1 MKMKKIVNEWRSYLI
16 EGKAEKTPLEKK
28 IEEIFTRDNLKY
40 DRYLADVK
48 AAAHA
53 IEFLR
58 GQELGNQESYL
69 NRVEFGMS
77 NADRIIR
84 LLSNGQLF
92 SQYFDVYKA
101 EQPPKDKRFPETS
114 ERTFKAVEMTDTW
127 SMNNLDRKLNPSA
140 RSSAANIDDAY
151 KDLFAKIVQLEDL
164 LKNGV
169 YEFTKYFGKLSQWR
183 TRDDR
188 HTGGAAP
195 TGLIVTPEE
204 ATDAE
209 KEKIAEKFIFYMNHK
224 DSPAFPMAA
233 KAEEELQKALTMALN
248 LWKTYPFKDG
258 EEKQAFAGAVQRMEG
273 ALRQSQMDLSRIL
286 KNPQEYSK
294 HNIPQKEPEVKE
306 MDPFEIGMASSDPN
320 EIWPQVRKLKRAKD
334 PRVAQLQ
341 AHYNAMKAQGGA

>member
-1 MKMKKIVNEWRSYLI
+1 MKMKKILNEWRSYLI

-28 IEEIFTRDNLKY
+28 IEEVFMRDNLKY
-40 DRYLADVK
+40 DKFLANVK

-53 IEFLR
+53 VEFLR
-58 GQELGNQESYL
+58 GQELGSQEIYL
-69 NRVEFGMS
+69 NRIDFGMS
-77 NADRIIR
+77 NADRIVM
-84 LLSNGQLF
+84 LLSNSQMF

-101 EQPPKDKRFPETS
+101 ILPAKDKRFPETS
-114 ERTFKAVEMTDTW
+114 EKTFKAVEMTDTW
-127 SMNNLDRKLNPSA
+127 STYNLDRKLNPSV
-140 RSSAANIDDAY
+140 RSAAANIDDAY

-183 TRDDR
+183 TREDK

-233 KAEEELQKALTMALN
+233 KAEQELQKALAMALK

-258 EEKQAFAGAVQRMEG
+258 EEEQAFTGAVKRMKD
-273 ALRQSQMDLSRIL
+273 ALKQSESDLARIL
-286 KNPQEYSK
+286 ADPSEYSK
-294 HNIPQKEPEVKE
+294 HNIPKKEPEPKE
-306 MDPFEIGMASSDPN
+306 IDPFEVGMSSSDPN
-320 EIWPQVRKLKRAKD
+320 EIWAQVRKLKRAKD
-334 PRVAQLQ
+334 PRHAQLQ
-341 AHYNAMKAQGGA
+341 AHYDAIKAQGGT